1 MSPEFL
7 LILFISSIILLLG
20 SIAMSAY
27 LIYDLISG
35 NYRKLLSPQ
44 DEHEQQ
50 PHL

>member
-20 SIAMSAY
+20 SIAMSTY

-35 NYRKLLSPQ
+35 NYRKLLSTQ
-44 DEHEQQ
+44 DDHEQQ